1 VARSDRMIALDI
13 GASKLVMAEF
23 SATRAGELTFERFG
37 VAPLGLEP
45 EGELDPSAY
54 IVAAMRDLIREL
66 GLRPAPLLLS
76 MSGQAVFPRYVK
88 LPPVS
93 RDKVYQIIQYEA
105 EQNVPFPIDEVVWDY
120 QLIGDETQDDINV
133 MLVAVKTE
141 NVKRL
146 TDCVTAVGLE
156 PEIVDVAPMALYNC
170 VRYNYPDQDGCTMV
184 LDIGARSSN
193 LIFIEED
200 RVFSRSIPVAGNAI
214 TQEIQKEFDVTFAEA
229 EALKLEHGMV
239 GLGGVYAGDE
249 DETADR
255 VSKVVRSVVTRMH
268 AEVNRSINFYRSQ
281 QNGSPPVRVLLAG
294 GSSTIPHMDT
304 FFQEKLSAEVEH
316 LNPFINVPVGD
327 GVDTERVQ
335 DNVHLL
341 GEVVGLGLRRALSC
355 PMEINLMPPELVA
368 KKAFRRRQP
377 FFALAAAGLVLILL
391 CWWIYFYRM
400 EGVLGARMA
409 SVETRIQR
417 LDLVKK
423 QLDTVRLQTQR
434 VNTRAESLVR
444 LVDARTRWVVLL
456 NAVHAQLAEGMW
468 LTDVSPVGENGR
480 IAEIHVSGR
489 GFVDKV
495 ADAPDKT
502 AIEMLRDRLIATPFF
517 SETTR
522 IVKQPVVGTDAY
534 AREFTIA
541 LVLQEAIE
549 TR

>member
-23 SATRAGELTFERFG
+23 SVTRAGELTFERFG
-37 VAPLGLEP
+37 IAPLGVEP
-45 EGELDPSAY
+45 EGDLDPSAY
-54 IVAAMRDLIREL
+54 IVSAMRDLIREL
-66 GLRPAPLLLS
+66 GLRPAPLVLS

-120 QLIGDETQDDINV
+120 QLIGDDIQDDINV

-146 TDCVTAVGLE
+146 TDCVTAAGLE

-170 VRYNYPDQDGCTMV
+170 VRYNYPDQDGCMMV

-193 LIFIEED
+193 LIFIEQD

-214 TQEIQKEFDVTFAEA
+214 TQEIQKEFDVAFAEA
-229 EALKLEHGMV
+229 EALKLKHGMV

-255 VSKVVRSVVTRMH
+255 VAKVVRSVVTRMH

-281 QNGSPPVRVLLAG
+281 QGGSPPARVLLAG

-316 LNPFINVPVGD
+316 LNPFVNVPVG
-327 GVDTERVQ
+327 GNVDVERVQ
-335 DNVHLL
+335 ASVHLL

-355 PMEINLMPPELVA
+355 PMEINLMPPDLVA
-368 KKAFRRRQP
+368 RKAFRRRQP
-377 FFALAAAGLVLILL
+377 FFGLAAAGLVLILL

-417 LDLVKK
+417 LEMVKK
-423 QLDTVRLQTQR
+423 QLDTVGLEKRR
-434 VNTRAESLVR
+434 VNARAESLVD
-444 LVDARTRWVVLL
+444 LVKARTRWVELL
-456 NAVHAQLAEGMW
+456 GALHAQLADGMW
-468 LTDVSPVGENGR
+468 LTEIVPVQENGLITEVR
-480 IAEIHVSGR
+480 ISGR

-517 SETTR
+517 SEKTR

-534 AREFTIA
+534 ARDFTIA
-541 LVLQEAIE
+541 LVLQEAIQA
-549 TR
+549 R